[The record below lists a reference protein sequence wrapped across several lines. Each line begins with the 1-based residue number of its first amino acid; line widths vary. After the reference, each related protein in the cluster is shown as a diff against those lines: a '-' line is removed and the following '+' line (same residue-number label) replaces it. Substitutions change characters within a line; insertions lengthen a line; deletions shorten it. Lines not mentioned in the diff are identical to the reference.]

1 MITPIDLQ
9 LIDDHTELS
18 RSKLMKSTIMLDSG
32 KRHRIQLTIMEAG
45 NNVNQRVHSVMLTDI
60 RSEFA
65 IEKLFNNF
73 NGEN

>member
-18 RSKLMKSTIMLDSG
+18 RSKLMKSTIMMDSN
-32 KRHRIQLTIMEAG
+32 KRQRIQLTIMEAG
-45 NNVNQRVHSVMLTDI
+45 NNVNQRVHSVMHTVI
-60 RSEFA
+60 Q
-65 IEKLFNNF
+65 KL